1 MKYTLSLIL
10 SLLMSFTF
18 AHAQVINAKVLLAN
32 SKAYH
37 DPSGKLLS
45 SNLTFD
51 FIETRPGGKDRS
63 TTVSANIKE
72 ETFRLLQSRD
82 SFLIDSN
89 YDKGNITFKVNG
101 TEEIEDSI
109 KEKFRLNNDRFVMM
123 RNYYQYLWLLPIKL
137 DDPGTIIHEEVVLT
151 DFFGTESLQLKVT
164 YEPEVGKDIWYF
176 YFDPTSY
183 AMVGYRFYKN
193 EAANDGEYILLVG
206 EKESNGVRIPKTR
219 KWYMHKDDKYLGAD
233 ILDGF
238 WVE

>member
-1 MKYTLSLIL
+1 MKYTLSLVI
-10 SLLMSFTF
+10 SILMSFNF
-18 AHAQVINAKVLLAN
+18 IHAQEISAKDLLVK
-32 SKAYH
+32 SKEYH
-37 DPSGKLLS
+37 DPNAKLLTS
-45 SNLTFD
+45 DLTFD

-63 TTVSANIKE
+63 TTVKANIVK

-82 SFLIDSN
+82 SFLIDSY
-89 YDKGNITFKVNG
+89 YDKGAVSFKVNG
-101 TEEIEDSI
+101 DEEIKTAI

-151 DFFGTESLQLKVT
+151 DFFGTESLQIKVT
-164 YEPEVGKDIWYF
+164 YKPEVGKDIWYF
-176 YFDPTSY
+176 YFDPNSY

-206 EKESNGVRIPKTR
+206 EQESNGVRIPKTR